1 MWYREITAGVVDS
14 LKDDF
19 KPTGDTQR
27 DLFTISFSSS
37 YNMPKKD
44 SIIKFFKSVL
54 IRIPELN
61 YGEVV
66 SFISTLQY
74 VTIKFSK
81 IPEEIDF
88 VRELQVLLSTV
99 SNTINGRNPKIPLSV
114 KKLEEFKRIP
124 LIYATEWDRTKLS
137 KVNDN
142 LSNHEYLFNVGYNA
156 IINYWNDGL
165 RINPPMMMTIVT
177 NMDSKSSFN
186 LRAQPG
192 RDELKRLII
201 EAYPHLENFDTEKYS
216 QDQIV
221 QYMCDVLKKWEPH
234 FNRKYWTEET
244 IKLEPIVDSI
254 KAFFHIGIG
263 SKDLIYTL
271 KRMGDEGVLN
281 YINPNDFLMSGITV
295 DDALTIIENYLNSK
309 SYEEDPVSG
318 WLENTWNTYFK
329 ETALNLEPQLEDNE
343 LFTLYKSRFLDIFNY
358 VKEFAKE
365 YAANA
370 EQLYFALG
378 LFGSYEGADY
388 LDSLFH
394 DWGCTLVQFRD
405 GAAYRYAHPEVKQRF
420 DEMVEED
427 PNYNEEALKR
437 QEELEKRFKPGTNYF
452 INLVESG
459 SIVSGTLNSLGFGD
473 DTRSIAHSM
482 FMDAKHY
489 EGDEKSSAEIIDYV
503 INNTPVYLL
512 KDDNFYRGL
521 GNKLFSGIDN
531 SSGKSLGFFINSFSP
546 NIKDNFKPAIFINN
560 YHFKEQMK
568 YDSFLKNLGL
578 NEEILSR
585 LTTVHEISHLLHY
598 VQLEGSKGYFRY
610 LDPTFPHNEKLNIEV
625 YNKSRVYLT
634 DLREITARAFGNI
647 SLMKYLLHDQ
657 LSVLSAKEEFRDA
670 CLDEMVDH
678 MMDQEHL
685 NFEGVTSE
693 NGKSIP
699 FMTSEMIK
707 DWAGSRRGVFQFGS
721 ANQVATKKIER
732 MRRYL
737 KEYFRSDTEEI
748 KRKATLDVLKKI
760 NSNKKLLES
769 LSSRLK
775 SENIST
781 PEEREKLQKELSDI
795 QSHVSTLDQE
805 LKDTRAGKYLSQY
818 ELAFEAIAS
827 FLALRSVEITNEIV
841 SDPLYNPPM
850 SIFDDALG
858 NVYTEQTTP
867 LTREEL
873 KDIRNYD
880 LEISPD
886 WSKRFDSHSPFAMDL
901 LQSEKWRN
909 NFPES
914 YYPDPSKVV
923 EITTIPVDDE
933 NEESLDID
941 DETHEESVERPEDK
955 DPFVAFNLSKWKKN
969 ATK

>member
-19 KPTGDTQR
+19 KPTGNVQR
-27 DLFTISFSSS
+27 DLHNISFSSA
-37 YNMPKKD
+37 YDMPKKD
-44 SIIKFFKSVL
+44 SIIRFFKSVL
-54 IRIPELN
+54 IRIPELH
-61 YGEVV
+61 YGEVN
-66 SFISTLQY
+66 SFIFALQY
-74 VTIKFSK
+74 VSNKFSK

-114 KKLEEFKRIP
+114 EKLQEFKEIP
-124 LIYATEWDRTKLS
+124 LIYATKWDQLNLS

-142 LSNHEYLFNVGYNA
+142 LANHEYLFNVGYNA

-186 LRAQPG
+186 LRTQGG

-216 QDQIV
+216 QDQII
-221 QYMCDVLKKWEPH
+221 QYMCDVLKKWEPWNVNH
-234 FNRKYWTEET
+234 RTEET

-254 KAFFHIGIG
+254 KAFFQIGIG
-263 SKDLIYTL
+263 SKDLVYTL

-281 YINPNDFLMSGITV
+281 CYTENCNFFMSGITV
-295 DDALTIIENYLNSK
+295 DDALTIIENYINSK
-309 SYEEDPVSG
+309 SYEEDPDSG
-318 WLENTWNTYFK
+318 WLENIWNTYFK
-329 ETALNLEPQLEDNE
+329 RTEHNLTPSLDDKE
-343 LFTLYKSRFLDIFNY
+343 LFTLYKSRFLDIFDY
-358 VKEFAKE
+358 VREFAEE
-365 YAANA
+365 YNGNA
-370 EQLYFALG
+370 EKLYFALG
-378 LFGSYEGADY
+378 LFGDYEGADY
-388 LDSLFH
+388 LHEYFH
-394 DWGCTLVQFRD
+394 DYGFPLTEFRNF
-405 GAAYRYAHPEVKQRF
+405 AIYRYTQTDVKQIF
-420 DEMVEED
+420 EEKVEVD
-427 PNYNEEALKR
+427 PEYNEEALKR
-437 QEELEKRFKPGTNYF
+437 QEEFEKRFKPGTNYF

-489 EGDEKSSAEIIDYV
+489 EEDEKSSAEIIDYV

-521 GNKLFSGIDN
+521 GNKLFSGIDD

-560 YHFKEQMK
+560 YHFTQQMK
-568 YDSFLKNLGL
+568 NDSFLKNLGL
-578 NEEILSR
+578 SEEILSR

-598 VQLEGSKGYFRY
+598 VQLEGSNGYFRY
-610 LDPTFPHNEKLNIEV
+610 LDPLFPHNEKLNIEV

-699 FMTSEMIK
+699 FMTSELIK

-841 SDPLYNPPM
+841 SDPFYNPPM

-901 LQSEKWRN
+901 LQSEKWRK

-941 DETHEESVERPEDK
+941 DENEESLEIPEDK

>member
-19 KPTGDTQR
+19 KPTGNVQR
-27 DLFTISFSSS
+27 DLHNISFSSAYS
-37 YNMPKKD
+37 MPKKD
-44 SIIKFFKSVL
+44 SIIRFFKSVL
-54 IRIPELN
+54 IRIPELH
-61 YGEVV
+61 YGEVD
-66 SFISTLQY
+66 SFIFALQY
-74 VTIKFSK
+74 VSNNFSK

-114 KKLEEFKRIP
+114 EKLQEFKKIP
-124 LIYATEWDRTKLS
+124 LIYATKWDQLNLS

-142 LSNHEYLFNVGYNA
+142 LANHEYLFNVGYNA

-186 LRAQPG
+186 LRTQGG

-216 QDQIV
+216 QDQII
-221 QYMCDVLKKWEPH
+221 QYMCDVLKKWKPGWYR
-234 FNRKYWTEET
+234 NNWTEET
-244 IKLEPIVDSI
+244 LKLEPIVDSI
-254 KAFFHIGIG
+254 KAFFQIGIG
-263 SKDLIYTL
+263 SKDLVYTL

-281 YINPNDFLMSGITV
+281 SYTARHCKFFMSGITV
-295 DDALTIIENYLNSK
+295 DDALTIIENFINSK
-309 SYEEDPVSG
+309 SYEEDPD
-318 WLENTWNTYFK
+318 WLENIWNTYFLK
-329 ETALNLEPQLEDNE
+329 RTENNLTPYLDDKE
-343 LFTLYKSRFLDIFNY
+343 LFTLYKSRFLDIFDH
-358 VKEFAKE
+358 VEEIADE
-365 YAANA
+365 YEANA
-370 EQLYFALG
+370 EMLYFALG
-378 LFGSYEGADY
+378 LFGDYEGADY
-388 LDSLFH
+388 LYKYFH
-394 DWGCTLVQFRD
+394 DCGWTLTEFRNFEI
-405 GAAYRYAHPEVKQRF
+405 YRYAHPDVKQIF
-420 DEMVEED
+420 EEKVEED
-427 PNYNEEALKR
+427 PEYNEEALKR
-437 QEELEKRFKPGTNYF
+437 QEEFEKRFKPGTNYF

-489 EGDEKSSAEIIDYV
+489 EEDEKSSAEIIDYV

-521 GNKLFSGIDN
+521 GKQLFSGIDN

-560 YHFKEQMK
+560 YHFTQQMK
-568 YDSFLKNLGL
+568 NDSFLKNLGL
-578 NEEILSR
+578 SEEILSR

-598 VQLEGSKGYFRY
+598 VQLEGSNGYFRY
-610 LDPTFPHNEKLNIEV
+610 LDPLFPHNEKLNIEV

-657 LSVLSAKEEFRDA
+657 LSVLSAKDEFRDA

-685 NFEGVTSE
+685 NLEGVTSE

-699 FMTSEMIK
+699 FMTSELIK

-841 SDPLYNPPM
+841 SDPFYNPPM

-886 WSKRFDSHSPFAMDL
+886 WSKRVDAHSPFAMDL
-901 LQSEKWRN
+901 LQSEKWRK

-933 NEESLDID
+933 NEESLGID
-941 DETHEESVERPEDK
+941 DENEESLEIPEDK